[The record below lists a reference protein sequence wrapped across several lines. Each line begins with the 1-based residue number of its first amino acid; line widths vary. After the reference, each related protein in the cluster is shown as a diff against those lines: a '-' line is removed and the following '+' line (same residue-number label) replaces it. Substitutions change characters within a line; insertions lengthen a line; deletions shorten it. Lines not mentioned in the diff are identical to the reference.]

1 MFASTPDDGEVEGR
15 FNKFK
20 KSIGKFWDDYKKN
33 RRQPNVK
40 EDFLGKS
47 FIYFQ
52 NVFGIEAQNE
62 DTPVE
67 ITADTSLTFRSSGQ
81 QEISARVSI
90 SLSLSL
96 LGENM
101 RLRMTCQEQEEKL
114 MRQEVKL
121 KYTKRKASSKGE
133 NLVKIREKM
142 YVTKEEK
149 VFIIVTFIL

>member
-15 FNKFK
+15 FNKFQ

-90 SLSLSL
+90 SLSLSV
-96 LGENM
+96 
-101 RLRMTCQEQEEKL
+101 R
-114 MRQEVKL
+114 
-121 KYTKRKASSKGE
+121 
-133 NLVKIREKM
+133 
-142 YVTKEEK
+142 
-149 VFIIVTFIL
+149 